1 MQLNWAELC
10 AGLAIATVLEGM
22 LPFLSPPAMRR
33 LLQRLL
39 AMDDRE
45 LRLGGLFSM
54 LTGLVILYLVR

>member
-1 MQLNWAELC
+1 MELNWAELC

-22 LPFLSPPAMRR
+22 MPFLSPPAMRR

>member
-1 MQLNWAELC
+1 MKLNWGELC

-22 LPFLSPPAMRR
+22 MPFLSPPAMRR

-54 LTGLVILYLVR
+54 LTGLVILYLAR